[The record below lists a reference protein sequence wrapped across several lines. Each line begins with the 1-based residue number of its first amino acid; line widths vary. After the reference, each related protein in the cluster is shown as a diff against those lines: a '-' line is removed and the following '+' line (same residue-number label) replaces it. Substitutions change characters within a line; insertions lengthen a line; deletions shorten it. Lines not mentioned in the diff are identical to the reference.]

1 MEVHRIGVISDT
13 HGLLRP
19 EVEERLKGC
28 EAVFHGGD
36 MGEPGILERLK
47 AICPVYAVR
56 GNVDGGWAEGIPLEL
71 EGKLHSFHFYMIH
84 NRKQMRKS
92 PDNYDIVIYGH
103 SHKYEEN
110 RTGKTLWLNPGSCG
124 PRRFRLPVTMTILTL
139 FPGRHQV
146 ETERI
151 DCLSDCPPIGEKGMP
166 ELSRQDMYKLVR
178 SIMKAVDAG
187 KPVETIAARNQ
198 VDRELVEQICR
209 MYVTHPGVDVD
220 GIMDRMERRNL

>member
-1 MEVHRIGVISDT
+1 MEAHRIGVISDT

-56 GNVDGGWAEGIPLEL
+56 GNVDGGWAAGLPLEL
-71 EGKLHSFHFYMIH
+71 EVKLHSFRFYMIH
-84 NRKQMRKS
+84 NRKQMRGN
-92 PDNYDIVIYGH
+92 PDDYDIVIYGH
-103 SHKYEEN
+103 SHRYEED
-110 RTGKTLWLNPGSCG
+110 RVGKTLWLNPGSCG

-139 FPGRHQV
+139 FPRRV
-146 ETERI
+146 EAERI
-151 DCLSDCPPIGEKGMP
+151 DCLSDCPPTGEKGMP
-166 ELSRQDMYKLVR
+166 QLSRQDMYKLVR
-178 SIMKAVDAG
+178 SIMKGVDGGRSVDA
-187 KPVETIAARNQ
+187 IAARNQ